1 LKDGEKIGYRRT
13 DRWTDRRT
21 DRRTDRVNEFNRAIF
36 FSKICSNNCLYIF
49 CFCFSSL
56 CSVFLHTIM
65 QTSEIGQVHLPW
77 INYTTFFFKF
87 IQNRYVLTLRTIFFF
102 INKLYYFIRTFHW
115 CDDSVLLISHR
126 DYYVDFCSDRFFWFL
141 NKTCE
146 MKDDW
151 CELNQ
156 NLVPEI
162 KFNEI
167 KKFWQIQK

>member
-1 LKDGEKIGYRRT
+1 LPVYIL
-13 DRWTDRRT
+13 
-21 DRRTDRVNEFNRAIF
+21 FLF
-36 FSKICSNNCLYIF
+36 FLSV
-49 CFCFSSL
+49 FCFSTYDYADIRNRSSSLTLNKLYYFFFQIHSESL
-56 CSVFLHTIM
+56 CAYIA
-65 QTSEIGQVHLPW
+65 
-77 INYTTFFFKF
+77 N
-87 IQNRYVLTLRTIFFF
+87 NFFF